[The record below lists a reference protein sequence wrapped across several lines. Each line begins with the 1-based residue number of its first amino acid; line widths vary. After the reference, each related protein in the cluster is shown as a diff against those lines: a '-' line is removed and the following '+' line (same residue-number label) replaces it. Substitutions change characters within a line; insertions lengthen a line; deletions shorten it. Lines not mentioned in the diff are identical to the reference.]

1 MANITGLN
9 HNAFK
14 NSVEGMI
21 DPSRFITHLDG
32 SPSAARNEVSQ
43 ALPSSTVGD
52 YVSILEKSIQE
63 LNEAVHFLGGRL
75 SPILLEQRTSDAPE
89 PPKPPMCVLS
99 SCLDDSVRTV
109 TRTTAYVRFLID
121 SVQL

>member
-9 HNAFK
+9 QNAFR
-14 NSVEGMI
+14 NPVEGLEDRVTREI
-21 DPSRFITHLDG
+21 H
-32 SPSAARNEVSQ
+32 ARNEVSQ
-43 ALPSSTVGD
+43 VLPSSTVGD

-75 SPILLEQRTSDAPE
+75 SSILLEQKVSGNAPE
-89 PPKPPMCVLS
+89 PSKPPMCPLS
-99 SCLDDSVRTV
+99 SCLDDSVRDV
-109 TRTTAYVRFLID
+109 VRATAYVRFLID

>member
-9 HNAFK
+9 QNAFK
-14 NSVEGMI
+14 NAVEGKF
-21 DPSRFITHLDG
+21 DVYGAG

-43 ALPSSTVGD
+43 VLPSSTVGD

-75 SPILLEQRTSDAPE
+75 SSILLEQRTSGDAPE
-89 PPKPPMCVLS
+89 APKPPMCVLS

-109 TRTTAYVRFLID
+109 TSTTAYVRFLID

>member
-9 HNAFK
+9 QNAFK
-14 NSVEGMI
+14 NAVEGKF
-21 DPSRFITHLDG
+21 DVYGAG

-43 ALPSSTVGD
+43 VLPSSTVGD

-75 SPILLEQRTSDAPE
+75 SSILLEQRTSGDAPE
-89 PPKPPMCVLS
+89 APKPPMCVLS